1 MARSAG
7 TVGFAVFCSRILG
20 LVREQV
26 LANFFGAGLAMDAFV
41 VAFRIPNLLRDLFAE
56 GALSAAFVAVFTDSQ
71 QRRGLAATWKLA
83 SNVFNTLILLVGG
96 IALAGIFF
104 SSHLVNLMAPDFR
117 LVPGKTALT
126 VVMTQIMFP
135 FLPLISLAAVVMG
148 ILNTQ
153 GKFFLPAMA
162 SAFFNLGSITTGVVL
177 ALLLPRYGWQPIIGM
192 AIGTL
197 LGGFLQLAVQLP
209 SLWQVGYRCRW
220 VLDWRDADLRR
231 VFWLMTPAIVGLSAT
246 QINIFINTFFAS
258 SCVEG
263 SVAWLNYAFRFLQF
277 PIGVFGVAISIAAMP
292 VVSRYAA
299 QGDLVGLKAAATSAL
314 TMSFLISI
322 PSSVGL
328 AILAEPIIALIFQ
341 HGRFT
346 AFDTTQT
353 AQALVLY
360 TIGLFAYSGVKVL
373 VPVFYALNN
382 PTYPVLGSFLAVG
395 TNFLLVVLTLVPLQH
410 RAIALATSLSM
421 TLNFAFL
428 SLVLYRVV
436 QSYPLGR
443 LFTSLA
449 KICLAASGMGT
460 VVYFLAAALHPA
472 LQAGLASRLA
482 ALLII
487 MAAGLAVYTT
497 SIHFLQIAEFDMLT
511 AKLRQRL
518 GRGRP

>member
-1 MARSAG
+1 L
-7 TVGFAVFCSRILG
+7 AVFCSRILG

-71 QRRGLAATWKLA
+71 QRRGPAATWRLA
-83 SNVFNTLILLVGG
+83 NNVLTTLTLLLGG
-96 IALAGIFF
+96 LAVAGIF
-104 SSHLVNLMAPDFR
+104 SSSSLVSLMAPDFS

-135 FLPLISLAAVVMG
+135 FLPLVSLAAVVMG

-162 SAFFNLGSITTGVVL
+162 STFFNLGSITTGVAL
-177 ALLLPRYGWQPIIGM
+177 AFILPAYGWQPIIGM

-197 LGGFLQLAVQLP
+197 LGGVLQLAVQLP
-209 SLWQVGYRCRW
+209 SLWQVGYRFHW
-220 VLDWRDADLRR
+220 VIDWRDEDLRR
-231 VFWLMTPAIVGLSAT
+231 VFWLMTPAVFGLSAT

-258 SCVEG
+258 SCAEG

-299 QGDLVGLKAAATSAL
+299 QRDLAGLKAAYTSAL

-353 AQALVLY
+353 AQALVFY

-382 PTYPVLGSFLAVG
+382 PKYPVMGSFLAVG
-395 TNFLLVVLTLVPLQH
+395 TNFLLVVLTLTTLQH

-421 TLNFAFL
+421 TLNFGFL
-428 SLVLYRVV
+428 SILLYRLV
-436 QSYPLGR
+436 QGYPLGR
-443 LFTSLA
+443 LLTSLA
-449 KICLAASGMGT
+449 KICLAAGGMGI
-460 VVYFLAAALHPA
+460 VVHLQAKALHTA
-472 LQAGLASRLA
+472 LQADLFSRLA
-482 ALLII
+482 ALLTVII
-487 MAAGLAVYTT
+487 SGLLVYAVG
-497 SIHFLQIAEFDMLT
+497 IHLLKIPEFAVLT
-511 AKLRQRL
+511 EKLRQRL
-518 GRGRP
+518 GRKLP